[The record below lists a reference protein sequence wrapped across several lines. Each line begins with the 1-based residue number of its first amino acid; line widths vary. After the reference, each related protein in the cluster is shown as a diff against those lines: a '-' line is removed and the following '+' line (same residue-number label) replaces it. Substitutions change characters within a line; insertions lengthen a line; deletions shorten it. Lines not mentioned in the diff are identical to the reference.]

1 MTAPPGAEIQA
12 LFGAV
17 APRYDR
23 LNRILSL
30 GLDQRWR
37 RRALRELALPKGSR
51 VLDVCCGTGDLT
63 LAGALEGYRV
73 TGADFTGPM
82 LGLAVQKFG
91 AAASRPEGL
100 IRADA
105 QDLPFAD
112 GSFDGL
118 TVAFGLR
125 NVVDPQR
132 ALAECRRVLRPGGR
146 LAVLEFF
153 QIPNPAWRG
162 LFRLYFHG
170 VMPLAARAAG
180 TARPQAYRYL
190 PASVDAFASPDGFR
204 AWMRAAGFGSI
215 ATTSFS
221 GGVALLLTGTRGAAS
236 A

>member
-1 MTAPPGAEIQA
+1 M
-12 LFGAV
+12 
-17 APRYDR
+17 
-23 LNRILSL
+23 
-30 GLDQRWR
+30 
-37 RRALRELALPKGSR
+37 
-51 VLDVCCGTGDLT
+51 
-63 LAGALEGYRV
+63 
-73 TGADFTGPM
+73 TGADFTAPM
-82 LGLAVQKFG
+82 LGLAVRKFG
-91 AAASRPEGL
+91 AAAQPAEGW

-105 QDLPFAD
+105 QELPFAD
-112 GSFDGL
+112 ASFDGL

-132 ALAECRRVLRPGGR
+132 ALAECARLLRPGGR

-170 VMPLAARAAG
+170 IMPLAARAAG

-190 PASVDAFASPDGFR
+190 PASVDAFATPEGFR
-204 AWMRAAGFGSI
+204 SWLREAGFGSL